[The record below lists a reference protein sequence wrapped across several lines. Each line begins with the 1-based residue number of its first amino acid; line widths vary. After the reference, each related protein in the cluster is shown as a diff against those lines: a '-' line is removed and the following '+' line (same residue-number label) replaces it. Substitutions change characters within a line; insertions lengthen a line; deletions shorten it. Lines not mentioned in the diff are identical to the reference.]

1 MFGVDCC
8 RCGGVREDMR
18 QDVGEQAGYVDAP
31 SSEVTTGK
39 FLEQS
44 KKLTEY
50 IQ

>member
-31 SSEVTTGK
+31 TAIKIVDK
-39 FLEQS
+39 DIDA
-44 KKLTEY
+44 K
-50 IQ
+50 